1 MKHITI
7 LLLDVLVM
15 VASLFSSASGTSS
28 DVGQPLALSMHKN
41 TPAVLVVNV
50 ATYCGYTDSNYRE
63 LQALRAKY
71 DEDKL
76 AILAFPCNQFGAQ
89 EPGTHEEILSFVD
102 KQYGVTF
109 SIMNKIDVN
118 GDGADP
124 LFKWLKAASGDGRD
138 ISWNF
143 TKFLVVGGKEVK
155 RYSHQVNPSQ
165 IEEDIIYAIKAYPS
179 SAQEL

>member
-1 MKHITI
+1 M
-7 LLLDVLVM
+7 
-15 VASLFSSASGTSS
+15 
-28 DVGQPLALSMHKN
+28 
-41 TPAVLVVNV
+41 LVVNV

-109 SIMNKIDVN
+109 SIMNKVLLMSVFLQGLSCSRVLLSSCVRQLSSEIVELIAHERLLSRSDVLP
-118 GDGADP
+118 GFRTD
-124 LFKWLKAASGDGRD
+124 ASCDVSFFR
-138 ISWNF
+138 
-143 TKFLVVGGKEVK
+143 LMYCVVMSTMIV
-155 RYSHQVNPSQ
+155 
-165 IEEDIIYAIKAYPS
+165 
-179 SAQEL
+179 